1 MTTITPL
8 HDKIYIAEAK
18 KTEQSAS
25 GIILTGNKG
34 GDTVA
39 ALVLAIGPDVKDV
52 KVGDRLLIDW
62 SKCSAVTVDGVQ
74 RGVIKEEDVIA
85 VFEE

>member
-8 HDKIYIAEAK
+8 HDRIYIAEVK
-18 KTEQSAS
+18 KKEESAS
-25 GIILTGNKG
+25 GIILTSDRG
-34 GDTVA
+34 GDTTPA
-39 ALVLAIGPDVKDV
+39 IVLAVGPKVRDV

-74 RGVIKEEDVIA
+74 RAMIREEDVIG
-85 VFEE
+85 VFED

>member
-18 KTEQSAS
+18 KKEASAS
-25 GIILTGNKG
+25 GIILTSGQG
-34 GDTVA
+34 GDTAA
-39 ALVLAIGPDVKDV
+39 ALVLAVGPAVKDV

-74 RGVIKEEDVIA
+74 RAMIKEEDVIGI
-85 VFEE
+85 FED

>member
-8 HDKIYIAEAK
+8 HNKIYIAETK

-52 KVGDRLLIDW
+52 KVGDKIMIDW
-62 SKCSAVTVDGVQ
+62 SKCQAVTVDGIQ
-74 RGVIKEEDVIA
+74 RAVIKEDDVIG